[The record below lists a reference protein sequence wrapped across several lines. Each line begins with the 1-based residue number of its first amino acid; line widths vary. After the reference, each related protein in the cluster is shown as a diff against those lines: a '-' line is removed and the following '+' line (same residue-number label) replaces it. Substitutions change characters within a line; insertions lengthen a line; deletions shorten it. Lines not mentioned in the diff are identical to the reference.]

1 MESRALGLLLG
12 TITSEA
18 ATSLHYTLGPVLS
31 LQALRGALFLLLLFL
46 FITVINI
53 TLLFYLLFLPELLS
67 FPCFLDR
74 KSVV

>member
-67 FPCFLDR
+67 FPC
-74 KSVV
+74 S